1 MAVSLCSAGAQPLN
15 NHAQDLA
22 ASVERAS
29 AATSRRR
36 SRPPQPL
43 RTGLSPLSARP
54 MPDTGLNAN
63 RSAYNARLANRT
75 DMIRLSRVTLRR
87 GAKTLLEGADI
98 ALNPGD
104 KIGLIGA
111 NGSGKS
117 SLFALLRGELHADSG
132 EVDYPARWRVAYV
145 AQETP
150 ELERPALEYAIDGDT
165 TLRKLEAKLASA
177 EAANDG
183 HLIGELHAAM
193 GDSGAYT
200 VRSRAEQLLH
210 GLGFTHE
217 QMGEPVASFS
227 GGWRMRLN
235 LAQALMCPSD
245 LLLLDEP
252 TNHLDLDA
260 ILWLEEW
267 LKRYA
272 RTLLIVSHDRDFL
285 DGVVGV
291 IVHIDA
297 KKLRRYSGNYS
308 SFERQRAA
316 AVVLAAA
323 QFQKQQ
329 REREHLESF
338 INRFRAKATKA
349 KQAQS
354 RMKMLA
360 KMEELAPLHVSAPF
374 SFEFREP
381 LKAPNP
387 LLVLEDA
394 DAGYKMNGAPDKT
407 VVRNINF
414 SLQSGQRYGLLGI
427 NGAGKSTLIKTIAGE
442 LAPLAGKA
450 IFNKGLA
457 VGYFAQ
463 HQIEMLRH
471 DESPLWHLA
480 RIAQNTREQD
490 LRNYLGGFNFPGDM
504 ASTSIATFSGGEK
517 ARLALV
523 LIVWQ
528 PPNLLLLD
536 EPTNHLDLETREA
549 LTVAL
554 AQFEG
559 TLVLVSHDR
568 HLLRATTDQFLI
580 IAEGR
585 LAPFDG
591 DLEDYRDWLFKT
603 KLAPAEAAAPL
614 PEAKKRAVTAP
625 PAPARREQKRR
636 EAEERQRQSAARKPI
651 ESRIKRL
658 EEKMAKLSAQKSAV
672 DAQLA
677 DPAAYGE
684 AQKEALKTLI
694 LDQAYVARELAQ
706 LEAEWL
712 EQQQRLEQVTA

>member
-1 MAVSLCSAGAQPLN
+1 
-15 NHAQDLA
+15 
-22 ASVERAS
+22 
-29 AATSRRR
+29 
-36 SRPPQPL
+36 
-43 RTGLSPLSARP
+43 
-54 MPDTGLNAN
+54 
-63 RSAYNARLANRT
+63 
-75 DMIRLSRVTLRR
+75 MIRLSQVTLRR
-87 GAKTLLEGADI
+87 GAKTLVEAADVT
-98 ALNPGD
+98 LNPGD
-104 KIGLIGA
+104 KVGLIGA

-117 SLFALLRGELHADSG
+117 SLFALLRGELHADAG
-132 EVDYPARWRVAYV
+132 EVDYPARRRVAHV

-150 ELERPALEYAIDGDT
+150 ALERPALEYAIDGDT
-165 TLRKLEAKLASA
+165 TLRRLETELATA
-177 EAANDG
+177 EAADDG

-193 GDSGAYT
+193 GDANAYT

-210 GLGFTHE
+210 GLGFTHA
-217 QMGEPVASFS
+217 QMDEPVANFS

-260 ILWLEEW
+260 IIWLEDW

-272 RTLLIVSHDRDFL
+272 GTLLIVSHDRDFL
-285 DGVVGV
+285 DGVVDTV
-291 IVHIDA
+291 VHID
-297 KKLRRYSGNYS
+297 KQKLKRYSGNYS
-308 SFERQRAA
+308 DFERQRAA

-323 QFQKQQ
+323 QYDKQQ

-360 KMEELAPLHVSAPF
+360 KMEELAPLHASAPF

-381 LKAPNP
+381 LRAPDP

-394 DAGYKMNGAPDKT
+394 VAGYNMEGGHYKV
-407 VVRNINF
+407 VVRDIKF

-442 LAPLAGKA
+442 LKPLAGTA

-463 HQIEMLRH
+463 HQVEMLRH
-471 DESPLWHLA
+471 DESPLWHLS
-480 RIAQNTREQD
+480 RITTNVREQE
-490 LRNYLGGFNFPGDM
+490 LRNFLGGFNFPGDM
-504 ASTSIATFSGGEK
+504 ATTSIETFSGGEK
-517 ARLALV
+517 ARLALA

-528 PPNLLLLD
+528 RPNLLLLD

-580 IAEGR
+580 VAGGK
-585 LAPFDG
+585 LQAFDG
-591 DLEDYRDWLFKT
+591 DLDDYRDWLFKT
-603 KLAPAEAAAPL
+603 KLASTDDSTAAFTEVKQVVPEKPAAP
-614 PEAKKRAVTAP
+614 AAD
-625 PAPARREQKRR
+625 RRDHKRR
-636 EAEERQRQSAARKPI
+636 EVQDRQRIAAARKPI
-651 ESRIKRL
+651 ELRLKRL
-658 EEKMAKLSAQKSAV
+658 DETLSKLNSRKATI

-677 DPAAYGE
+677 DPAIYSEGG
-684 AQKEALKTLI
+684 KEALKALI
-694 LDQAYVARELAQ
+694 LDQAYVARELSQ

-712 EQQQRLEQVTA
+712 ELHERLEELAA